1 MLKNKI
7 IGKKIRNILILLMAI
22 IIMLGAYHNIRNS
35 RAENVI
41 QIEMEVS
48 DKSNILSAQTITV
61 DATETSDGN
70 YLVDLPIS
78 VNEYIVTKYYTSDGE
93 EILVD
98 AENNTARI
106 QLTEEEVA
114 SQKVQLQTDYDTKEV
129 TYNDET
135 KLFYNKELKNIPNE
149 DGTENQDVTV
159 TGYMPLD
166 AKLEVTEIDLA
177 TLTSVKIPNENETM
191 QKAYDVSVFEMVEKQ
206 TTETDI
212 TNTDDANTDNNNETI
227 PEENNDVDEIADL
240 TSDETIETA
249 ETTTEENVEMEK
261 VEYDPSVYGEKII
274 IKTKYAQKGEIIKTY
289 NLVEDNNLTE
299 IENTVEEDTI
309 KFEIDKTEKTLKY
322 IIATEPKPEE
332 TNILEENNTT
342 EENNTSI
349 ENTEEN
355 TSEGEPVSIPNEIEN
370 SEWEVIDS
378 KPDIPNGKATVVV
391 KGPDDGLKENWVN
404 VILNGERKEDGIAKE
419 ITSKEKVSD
428 GIQYTITITGIPQ
441 DTYQM
446 KIELEPKKSGI
457 QMFTMSD
464 DITASTTAND
474 SGVML
479 AATTYNTLKSA
490 SSETA
495 ADSGFLGNTTIQRQ
509 NIQQVEFSGS
519 SKYSELTN
527 GIQRNFSATK
537 NTSSGHSN
545 STTTW
550 KDLSGNKDGSLNGG
564 TWGSDYLKLDGVD
577 DWVNLGQMSF
587 TDKVTLEAV
596 IEVDKIETSYIPF
609 VIGNINAGGVNL
621 SLPDGKPRMSIIAE
635 DRKSQ
640 DCNS

>member
-191 QKAYDVSVFEMVEKQ
+191 QKAYDISVFEMVEKQ

-212 TNTDDANTDNNNETI
+212 TNTDDTNTDNNNETI

-240 TSDETIETA
+240 ASDETIETA
-249 ETTTEENVEMEK
+249 ETTTEENTEMEK
-261 VEYDPSVYGEKII
+261 VEYDPSAYGEKITV
-274 IKTKYAQKGEIIKTY
+274 KTKYDQTGVIATLY
-289 NLVEDNNLTE
+289 NLSEDNQVTE

-309 KFEIDKTEKTLKY
+309 KFEIDKTEKNLKY

-342 EENNTSI
+342 EEN
-349 ENTEEN
+349 

-370 SEWEVIDS
+370 SEWQVIDS
-378 KPDIPNGKATVVV
+378 KPNIPQGKATVVV

-404 VILNGERKEDGIAKE
+404 VILNGERKEDGITKE

-428 GIQYTITITGIPQ
+428 GIQYTITISGIPQ

-446 KIELEPKKSGI
+446 KIELEPKKSEI
-457 QMFTMSD
+457 QMFAMSD
-464 DITASTTAND
+464 DITANTTADD
-474 SGVML
+474 SGIML
-479 AATTYNTLKSA
+479 AATTYNTLKKSA

-527 GIQRNFSATK
+527 GLVRSYSGTK
-537 NTSSGHSN
+537 NTSSGHSS

-550 KDLSGNKDGSLNGG
+550 KDLSGNKDGTVSGG

-587 TDKVTLEAV
+587 TNQVTLDVV
-596 IEVDKIETSYIPF
+596 IEVDTIETSYNPCI
-609 VIGNINAGGVNL
+609 IGNIEVGGVNL
-621 SLPDGKPRMSIIAE
+621 SLSQGKPRMSAYVG
-635 DRKSQ
+635 DRI
-640 DCNS
+640 